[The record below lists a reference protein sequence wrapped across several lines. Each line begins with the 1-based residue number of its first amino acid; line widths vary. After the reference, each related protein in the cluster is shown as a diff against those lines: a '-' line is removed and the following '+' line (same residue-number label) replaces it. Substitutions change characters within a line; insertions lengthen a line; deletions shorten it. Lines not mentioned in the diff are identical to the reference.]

1 MNKLR
6 KKRLCKVLDN
16 IDVALSLLDSIMI
29 DEEEYKDNMPENLQ
43 GSEKYKI
50 SETACDCMQEA
61 FDSLESAIG
70 SIEEIVAS

>member
-6 KKRLCKVLDN
+6 KKQLCKVLDN
-16 IDVALSLLDSIMI
+16 IDVALRLLGEIMA
-29 DEEEYKDNMPENLQ
+29 DKEECKDNVPENLQ
-43 GSEKYKI
+43 GSEKYET
-50 SETACDCMQEA
+50 SETACDYMQEA